1 MEVMCKRTCALIM
14 CLYIHALLLL
24 SSPQTSRERE
34 IMLQLNTKKTFQFV
48 KLLFFAS
55 TIISLLLFES
65 VLIV

>member
-1 MEVMCKRTCALIM
+1 MCKRTCALIM
-14 CLYIHALLLL
+14 CLYIHALHLL
-24 SSPQTSRERE
+24 SSPQTSKVGPAHK
-34 IMLQLNTKKTFQFV
+34 LQLNTKKTFQFV